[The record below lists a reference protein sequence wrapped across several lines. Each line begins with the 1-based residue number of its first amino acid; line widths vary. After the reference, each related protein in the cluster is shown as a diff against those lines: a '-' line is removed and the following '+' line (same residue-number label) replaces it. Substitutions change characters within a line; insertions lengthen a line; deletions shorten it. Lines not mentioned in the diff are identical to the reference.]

1 MFNESGVYPASINIL
16 HFTELLEKIVKV
28 LCHQLCYDELQHVA
42 EMFEFSEHWHWFLV
56 SNWHQ

>member
-1 MFNESGVYPASINIL
+1 VAGGCIIIMFNESGVYPASINIL

-42 EMFEFSEHWHWFLV
+42 EMFEFSEH
-56 SNWHQ
+56 